1 MFFFYA
7 YNMLAEILKMQVHC
21 KYCFPMK
28 VIFYIIFLSVQV
40 SPPFPAAH
48 TLPTSRLDLFHKQ
61 VLFGLVEIFLFFFAV
76 PPFAISPNEENGGG
90 GGGWI
95 LGECRGRVI
104 NLHA

>member
-1 MFFFYA
+1 MKYLLGFRLYMFFFLNA
-7 YNMLAEILKMQVHC
+7 YNTLAAIMKMRVHC

-61 VLFGLVEIFLFFFAV
+61 VLFGLVEIFLFFLPCRPLQY
-76 PPFAISPNEENGGG
+76 PPMKRMVEGGG
-90 GGGWI
+90 VGF
-95 LGECRGRVI
+95 
-104 NLHA
+104 